1 MTGYHRHDLPHAY
14 HDRRTRHEAALEAQA
29 RSRAK
34 LKATLGEW
42 LLVATELVGT
52 VLVMCSLAVLI
63 ITGGPELAAW
73 VRGLL
78 P

>member
-14 HDRRTRHEAALEAQA
+14 HDRRTRHQAALDARTAQ
-29 RSRAK
+29 RVR
-34 LKATLGEW
+34 LKAALGAW
-42 LLVATELVGT
+42 ALDIAELIGM

-73 VRGLL
+73 VGGLM